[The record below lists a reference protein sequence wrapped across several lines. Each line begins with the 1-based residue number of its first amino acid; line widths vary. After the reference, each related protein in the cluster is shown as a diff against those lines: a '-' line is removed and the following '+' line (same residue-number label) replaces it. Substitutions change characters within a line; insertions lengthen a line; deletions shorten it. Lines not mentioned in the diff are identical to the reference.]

1 MYLIRYGGEFLH
13 DPLSDERRVSG
24 GTLSGDA
31 DDVPELSFTVPPS
44 NPLLGSIAKR
54 DLANPIVAT
63 YGGQELFRG
72 FAEESSELLDGSV
85 EVRCRGD
92 LVLLSDTVVRPY
104 STDPAGDGYIGSS
117 GFAALFQWLIDRHND
132 RVVCQGPD
140 GSRIG
145 YDRTF
150 LVGYPPGSGTSL
162 AQEGARLDARG
173 GGSASSTSKPST
185 LEEIR
190 SKMVEAL
197 DAHVEVWTDADGARR
212 VALYADVPGHMENS
226 QVLEFAVNMTDLT
239 IEDSALDVRTAI
251 VPEGGTDADGN
262 AITLA
267 SLPDGPV
274 SGGFVKRGDAI
285 YSRQA
290 VAIYGY
296 REEAWSDT
304 EAASAQ
310 ELLASAAV
318 RLQSTMSSSQG
329 ISVGALDL
337 ALVDDSRPHLLPG
350 WKVPVQAAPRGID
363 LELVV
368 SSCDIDFDDPDG
380 TTYRLGT
387 AETRITRDWNSIMKD
402 VAAAGSAADDAD
414 RKASAAKSAAN
425 AAAEDAALA
434 SAKADGATAVTVQVQ
449 GGSSAQAN
457 ALAGGEALFA
467 PSEGIEVVEAAMAS
481 TGSMR
486 QFSMSFTAS
495 SAVGPGGRIGTLSER
510 PAMRSM
516 LLGME
521 GRLDADGSIVAT
533 EGLSE
538 GGHELSVV
546 FVKEMQ

>member
-92 LVLLSDTVVRPY
+92 LALLSDTVVRPY

-117 GFAALFQWLIDRHND
+117 GFAALFQWLIDQHND

-162 AQEGARLDARG
+162 AQEGAKLDARG

-212 VALYADVPGHMENS
+212 IALYADVPGHMENS

-285 YSRQA
+285 YSPQA
-290 VAIYGY
+290 VALYGY

-318 RLQSTMSSSQG
+318 RLQSTMSSAQG

-337 ALVDDSRPHLLPG
+337 ALVDGSRPHLLPG

-521 GRLDADGSIVAT
+521 GRLDADGSIIAI